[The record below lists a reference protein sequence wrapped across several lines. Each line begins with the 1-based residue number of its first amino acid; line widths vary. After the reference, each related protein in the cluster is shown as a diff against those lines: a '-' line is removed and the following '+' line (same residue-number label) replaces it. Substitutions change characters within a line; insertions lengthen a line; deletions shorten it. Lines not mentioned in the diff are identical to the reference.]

1 VLVSRFAIKSTLSGS
16 YLVCHGFYDEWSSS
30 IIDARKWEHKPEHL
44 LAFFDHVKIKNNL
57 GRLRYEYIYMDVC
70 YNTYRSLVL

>member
-44 LAFFDHVKIKNNL
+44 LAFFDHVKI
-57 GRLRYEYIYMDVC
+57 V
-70 YNTYRSLVL
+70 LVTIECKEQPWEVKV